1 MELKN
6 INKNKDIKLNTSP
19 YKGTSDSYPE
29 EMFYRNYLFDTWEKV
44 AKRFGYEE
52 YDTPL
57 LEEASLYK
65 AKSGE
70 ELANKQLYTFLDK
83 GGREI
88 AIRPEMTPSLARI
101 IAAKRKELRL
111 PLRLFNIGRFYRYE
125 RPQRGRTREFFQ
137 LNLDILGVGE
147 RTSEVEII
155 QFIIAVMQELN
166 APKETYEL
174 RISSRYLLDYLY
186 DDILKVSE
194 EQKGDI
200 TKAIDIFPKI
210 KSDDFKEYLQ
220 DLDLDKR
227 QIKQLEE
234 FIQWDLGKLE
244 EIREE
249 SKGAEEL
256 LKLFSLLEELEI
268 TNVKFCPYIVRGLD
282 YYTGTVMEM
291 FDIGGD
297 KNPRALF
304 GGGRY
309 DNLLEIFG
317 EKKLPAFG
325 LGWGDITTLDYL
337 RTYNLLP
344 SYTSNTK
351 LFITLMDK
359 EYIEESFK
367 IASFLREKGINTE
380 VQLEEIKL
388 SKQLD
393 YANKKSIPWVLI
405 IGEEEKEK
413 DKVLLKNMKTSKQLL
428 LSVTE
433 IPEKIV

>member
-6 INKNKDIKLNTSP
+6 TNKNKDIKLNTSP

-29 EMFYRNYLFDTWEKV
+29 EMFYRNYLFDTWKKV

-70 ELANKQLYTFLDK
+70 ELSNKQLYTFLDK

-137 LNLDILGVGE
+137 LNIDILGVGE

-155 QFIIAVMQELN
+155 QFIMAVMQELN

-174 RISSRYLLDYLY
+174 RISNRYLLDYLY

-227 QIKQLEE
+227 QIKQLKE
-234 FIQWDLGKLE
+234 FVKWDLGKLE

-256 LKLFSLLEELEI
+256 LKLFSLLEEIDI

-317 EKKLPAFG
+317 EEKLPAFG

-344 SYTSNTK
+344 SYTPNTK

-405 IGEEEKEK
+405 MGEEEKEK

>member
-6 INKNKDIKLNTSP
+6 TNKNKDIKLNTSP
-19 YKGTSDSYPE
+19 YKGTSDSYPG

-70 ELANKQLYTFLDK
+70 ELSNKQLYTFLDK

-111 PLRLFNIGRFYRYE
+111 PLRFFNIGRFYRYE

-137 LNLDILGVGE
+137 LNIDILGVWE

-155 QFIIAVMQELN
+155 QFIMAVMQELN

-174 RISSRYLLDYLY
+174 RISNRYLLDYLY

-227 QIKQLEE
+227 QIKQLKE
-234 FIQWDLGKLE
+234 FVKWDLGKLE

-256 LKLFSLLEELEI
+256 LKLFSLLEEIDI

-317 EKKLPAFG
+317 EEKLPAFG

-344 SYTSNTK
+344 SYTPNTK

-405 IGEEEKEK
+405 MGEEEKEK
-413 DKVLLKNMKTSKQLL
+413 DKVILKNMKTSKQLL

>member
-1 MELKN
+1 MGSKN
-6 INKNKDIKLNTSP
+6 INKNKDIKQNTSP
-19 YKGTSDSYPE
+19 YKGTTDTYPE
-29 EMFYRNYLFDTWEKV
+29 DMFARNYLFNTWRTV
-44 AKRFGYEE
+44 AKSFGYEE

-57 LEEASLYK
+57 VEEASLYK

-101 IAAKRKELRL
+101 IAAKRKELKL
-111 PLRLFNIGRFYRYE
+111 PIRFFNIGRFYRYE
-125 RPQRGRTREFFQ
+125 KPQRGRMREFFQ
-137 LNLDILGVGE
+137 LNIDILGVGE
-147 RTSEVEII
+147 NTSEIEII
-155 QFIIAVMQELN
+155 QFIIAVMQKLK

-186 DDILKVSE
+186 DEILKISE
-194 EQKGDI
+194 DKKPAI

-210 KSDDFKEYLQ
+210 DRENFKEYLE
-220 DLDLDKR
+220 DLNLKED

-234 FIQWDLGKLE
+234 FVQWDLGNLE
-244 EIREE
+244 AIRDD
-249 SKGAEEL
+249 SKGAMEL
-256 LKLFSLLEELEI
+256 LNLFSILEKLEI

-282 YYTGTVMEM
+282 YYTGTVLEM
-291 FDIGGD
+291 FDVGGD

-317 EKKLPAFG
+317 EEKLPAFG
-325 LGWGDITTLDYL
+325 LGWGDVTTLDYL
-337 RTYNLLP
+337 KTYNLLP
-344 SYTSNTK
+344 PYTPNTK

-380 VQLEEIKL
+380 VQLEKIKL

-405 IGEEEKEK
+405 MGDEEREKN
-413 DKVLLKNMKTSKQLL
+413 KVLLKNMKTSEQLL
-428 LSVTE
+428 LPVTE
-433 IPEKIV
+433 IPEKID

>member
-1 MELKN
+1 MKPVN
-6 INKNKDIKLNTSP
+6 TRKNKKMRLSTSP
-19 YKGTSDSYPE
+19 YKGTADTYPE
-29 EMFYRNYLFDTWEKV
+29 DMFYRNYLFNIWKETAE
-44 AKRFGYEE
+44 RFGYEE

-57 LEEASLYK
+57 VEEASLYR

-70 ELANKQLYTFLDK
+70 ELANKQLYTFTDK

-101 IAAKRKELRL
+101 IASKRKELRL

-125 RPQRGRTREFFQ
+125 RPQRGRSREFFQ
-137 LNLDILGVGE
+137 LNIDILGVGE

-155 QFIIAVMQELN
+155 QFIMTVMQKLK

-174 RISSRYLLDYLY
+174 RISNRYLLDYLY
-186 DDILKVSE
+186 NEILKVPK
-194 EQKGDI
+194 EQKSNI

-210 KSDDFKEYLQ
+210 SEDDFQEYLK
-220 DLDLDKR
+220 DINLDIK
-227 QIKQLEE
+227 QIKELEE
-234 FIQWDLGKLE
+234 FIQWDLDNLK
-244 EIREE
+244 EIKEK
-249 SKGAEEL
+249 SKGAKEL
-256 LKLFSLLEELEI
+256 LELFSLLKELGI

-291 FDIGGD
+291 FDIGGS

-317 EKKLPAFG
+317 KEKLPAFG

-337 RTYNLLP
+337 ETYNLLP
-344 SYTSNTK
+344 KYTPNTK

-359 EYIEESFK
+359 EYIKESFK

-380 VQLEEIKL
+380 VQLKQMKL

-393 YANKKSIPWVLI
+393 YANKRTIPWVLI
-405 IGEEEKEK
+405 IGQEEREKN
-413 DKVLLKNMKTSKQLL
+413 KVLLKNMETSEQLL
-428 LSVTE
+428 VTVTE
-433 IPEKIV
+433 IPEKIG

>member
-6 INKNKDIKLNTSP
+6 TNKNKDIKLNTSP

-29 EMFYRNYLFDTWEKV
+29 EMFYRNYLFDTWKKV

-70 ELANKQLYTFLDK
+70 ELSNKQLYTFLDK

-137 LNLDILGVGE
+137 LNIDILGVGE

-155 QFIIAVMQELN
+155 QFIMAVMQELN

-174 RISSRYLLDYLY
+174 RISNRYLLDYLY

-210 KSDDFKEYLQ
+210 KSDDFREYLQ

-234 FIQWDLGKLE
+234 FVKWDLGKLE
-244 EIREE
+244 EIKDK

-256 LKLFSLLEELEI
+256 LELFSLLEEIEI
-268 TNVKFCPYIVRGLD
+268 TNIKFCPYIVRGLD

-317 EKKLPAFG
+317 EEKLPAFG

-337 RTYNLLP
+337 KTYNLLP
-344 SYTSNTK
+344 TYTPNTK

-405 IGEEEKEK
+405 MGEEEKEK
-413 DKVLLKNMKTSKQLL
+413 DKVILKNMKTSEQLL

-433 IPEKIV
+433 IPGKIV

>member
-1 MELKN
+1 MGLKN

-19 YKGTSDSYPE
+19 YKGTSDTYPE
-29 EMFYRNYLFDTWEKV
+29 EMFARNYLFNTWRTV
-44 AKRFGYEE
+44 AKSFGYEE

-57 LEEASLYK
+57 VEEASLYK

-101 IAAKRKELRL
+101 IAAKRKELKL
-111 PLRLFNIGRFYRYE
+111 PIRFFNIGRFYRYE
-125 RPQRGRTREFFQ
+125 KPQRGRMREFFQ
-137 LNLDILGVGE
+137 LNIDILGVE
-147 RTSEVEII
+147 ENTSEIEIV
-155 QFIIAVMQELN
+155 QFIIAVMQKLK

-186 DDILKVSE
+186 DEILKISE
-194 EQKGDI
+194 DKKSAI

-210 KSDDFKEYLQ
+210 DREYFKEYLE
-220 DLDLDKR
+220 DLNLKEE

-234 FIQWDLGKLE
+234 FVLWDLDNLE
-244 EIREE
+244 AIKDD
-249 SKGAEEL
+249 SKGAMEL
-256 LKLFSLLEELEI
+256 LNLFSMLEKLEI

-282 YYTGTVMEM
+282 YYTGTVLEM
-291 FDIGGD
+291 FDVGGD

-317 EKKLPAFG
+317 EEKLPAFG
-325 LGWGDITTLDYL
+325 LGWGDVTTLDYL
-337 RTYNLLP
+337 KTYNLLP
-344 SYTSNTK
+344 PYTPNTK
-351 LFITLMDK
+351 LFITLMEK

-380 VQLEEIKL
+380 VQLEKIKL

-413 DKVLLKNMKTSKQLL
+413 DKVLLKNMKTSQQLL
-428 LSVTE
+428 LPVTE
-433 IPEKIV
+433 IPEKID

>member
-6 INKNKDIKLNTSP
+6 TNKNKDIKLNTSP

-29 EMFYRNYLFDTWEKV
+29 EMFYRNYLFDTWKKV

-70 ELANKQLYTFLDK
+70 ELSNKQLYTFLDK

-155 QFIIAVMQELN
+155 QFIMAVMQELN

-174 RISSRYLLDYLY
+174 RISNRYLLDYLY

-210 KSDDFKEYLQ
+210 KSDDFREYLQ

-234 FIQWDLGKLE
+234 FVKWDLGKLE
-244 EIREE
+244 EIKDK

-256 LKLFSLLEELEI
+256 LKLFSLLEEIEI
-268 TNVKFCPYIVRGLD
+268 TNIKFCPYIVRGLD

-317 EKKLPAFG
+317 EEKLPAFG

-344 SYTSNTK
+344 PYTPNTK

-405 IGEEEKEK
+405 MGEEEKEK
-413 DKVLLKNMKTSKQLL
+413 DKVILKNMKTSEQLL

>member
-1 MELKN
+1 MRSKN
-6 INKNKDIKLNTSP
+6 INKNKDIKQNTSS
-19 YKGTSDSYPE
+19 YKGTTDTYPE
-29 EMFYRNYLFDTWEKV
+29 DMFARNYLFNTWRTV
-44 AKRFGYEE
+44 AKSFGYEE

-57 LEEASLYK
+57 VEEASLYK

-101 IAAKRKELRL
+101 IAAKRKELKL
-111 PLRLFNIGRFYRYE
+111 PIRFFNVGRFYRYE
-125 RPQRGRTREFFQ
+125 KPQRGRMREFFQ
-137 LNLDILGVGE
+137 LNIDILGVGE
-147 RTSEVEII
+147 NTSEIEII
-155 QFIIAVMQELN
+155 QFIIAVMQKLK

-186 DDILKVSE
+186 DEILKISE
-194 EQKGDI
+194 DKKPSI

-210 KSDDFKEYLQ
+210 GREGFREYIEDLNLKKE
-220 DLDLDKR
+220 

-234 FIQWDLGKLE
+234 FVQWDLENLE
-244 EIREE
+244 AIMDD
-249 SKGAEEL
+249 SKGAMEL
-256 LKLFSLLEELEI
+256 LNLFSMLEKLDI

-282 YYTGTVMEM
+282 YYTGTVLEM
-291 FDIGGD
+291 FDVGGD

-317 EKKLPAFG
+317 EEKLPAFG

-344 SYTSNTK
+344 AYTPNTK

-380 VQLEEIKL
+380 VQLEKIKL

-405 IGEEEKEK
+405 IGEEEKGK
-413 DKVLLKNMKTSKQLL
+413 DKVLLKNMKTSEQLL
-428 LSVTE
+428 LPVTD
-433 IPEKIV
+433 IPEEID

>member
-6 INKNKDIKLNTSP
+6 TNKNKDIKLNTSP

-29 EMFYRNYLFDTWEKV
+29 EMFYRNYLFDTWKKV

-70 ELANKQLYTFLDK
+70 ELSNKQLYTFLDK

-137 LNLDILGVGE
+137 LNIDILGVGE

-155 QFIIAVMQELN
+155 QFIMAVMQELN

-174 RISSRYLLDYLY
+174 RISNRYLLDYLY

-210 KSDDFKEYLQ
+210 KSDDFREYLQ

-227 QIKQLEE
+227 QIKQLEK
-234 FIQWDLGKLE
+234 FVKWDLGKLE
-244 EIREE
+244 EIKDK

-256 LKLFSLLEELEI
+256 LKLFSLLEEIEI
-268 TNVKFCPYIVRGLD
+268 TNIKFCPYIVRGLD

-317 EKKLPAFG
+317 EEKLPAFG

-337 RTYNLLP
+337 KTYNLLP
-344 SYTSNTK
+344 TYTPNTK

-405 IGEEEKEK
+405 MGEEEKEK
-413 DKVLLKNMKTSKQLL
+413 DKVILKNMKTSEQLL

-433 IPEKIV
+433 IPGKIV

>member
-1 MELKN
+1 MEPKN
-6 INKNKDIKLNTSP
+6 RNKNKDIKLNTSP
-19 YKGTSDSYPE
+19 YKGTSDTYPE
-29 EMFYRNYLFDTWEKV
+29 EMFARNYLFNTWRTV
-44 AKRFGYEE
+44 AKSFGYEE

-57 LEEASLYK
+57 VEEASLYK

-101 IAAKRKELRL
+101 IAAKRKELKL
-111 PLRLFNIGRFYRYE
+111 PIRFFNIGRFYRYE
-125 RPQRGRTREFFQ
+125 KPQRGRTREFFQ
-137 LNLDILGVGE
+137 LNIDILGVGE
-147 RTSEVEII
+147 NTSEIEIV
-155 QFIIAVMQELN
+155 QFIMAVMQKLK

-186 DDILKVSE
+186 DEILEISE
-194 EQKGDI
+194 DKKPAI

-210 KSDDFKEYLQ
+210 DREDFKEYLE
-220 DLDLDKR
+220 DLNLKEE

-234 FIQWDLGKLE
+234 FVQWDLGNLE
-244 EIREE
+244 AIKDE

-256 LKLFSLLEELEI
+256 LNLFSMLEKLEI

-282 YYTGTVMEM
+282 YYTGTVLEM
-291 FDIGGD
+291 FDVRGD

-317 EKKLPAFG
+317 EEKLPAFG

-337 RTYNLLP
+337 KTYNLLP
-344 SYTSNTK
+344 PYTPNTK

-380 VQLEEIKL
+380 VQLEKIKL

-405 IGEEEKEK
+405 IGEEEREK
-413 DKVLLKNMKTSKQLL
+413 DKVLLKNMKTSQQLL
-428 LSVTE
+428 LPVTE
-433 IPEKIV
+433 IPDEID

>member
-1 MELKN
+1 METKN
-6 INKNKDIKLNTSP
+6 INKNKDIKLSTSP

-29 EMFYRNYLFDTWEKV
+29 EMFYRNYLFNIWKKV
-44 AKRFGYEE
+44 AQKFGYEE

-57 LEEASLYK
+57 VEEVALYK

-70 ELANKQLYTFLDK
+70 ELANKQLYTFVDK

-101 IAAKRKELRL
+101 IAAKREELRL

-137 LNLDILGVGE
+137 LNIDILGVGE
-147 RTSEVEII
+147 RTSEAEII
-155 QFIIAVMQELN
+155 QFVMTVMQELK

-174 RISSRYLLDYLY
+174 RISNRYLLDYLY
-186 DDILKVSE
+186 EKILKVSE
-194 EQKGDI
+194 EKKSEI
-200 TKAIDIFPKI
+200 TKVIDIFPKI
-210 KSDDFKEYLQ
+210 KKEEFKEYLE
-220 DLDLDKR
+220 DLNLKKE
-227 QIKQLEE
+227 QIKQVED
-234 FIQWDLGKLE
+234 FVQWDLGNLQ
-244 EIREE
+244 EIREK
-249 SKGAEEL
+249 SKGASEL
-256 LKLFSLLEELEI
+256 LDLFSLLERLGI
-268 TNVKFCPYIVRGLD
+268 TNIKFCPYIVRGLD
-282 YYTGTVMEM
+282 YYTGTVIEM

-317 EKKLPAFG
+317 KEKLPAFG
-325 LGWGDITTLDYL
+325 LGWGDTTTLDYL

-344 SYTSNTK
+344 PYTPNAE
-351 LFITLMDK
+351 LYITLMDK
-359 EYIEESFK
+359 EYIDESFK
-367 IASFLREKGINTE
+367 IASFLRERGVNTE
-380 VQLEEIKL
+380 VQLEETRL

-413 DKVLLKNMKTSKQLL
+413 DKVLLKNMKTSEQLL
-428 LSVTE
+428 LSLTE
-433 IPEKIV
+433 VPAKIG

>member
-6 INKNKDIKLNTSP
+6 TNKNKDIKLNTSP

-29 EMFYRNYLFDTWEKV
+29 EMFYRNYLFDTWKKV

-70 ELANKQLYTFLDK
+70 ELSNKQLYTFLDK

-155 QFIIAVMQELN
+155 QFIMAVMQELN

-174 RISSRYLLDYLY
+174 RISNRYLLDYLY

-210 KSDDFKEYLQ
+210 KSDDFREYLQ

-234 FIQWDLGKLE
+234 FVKWDLGKLE
-244 EIREE
+244 EIKDK

-256 LKLFSLLEELEI
+256 LKLFSLLEEIEI
-268 TNVKFCPYIVRGLD
+268 TNIKFCPYIVRGLD

-317 EKKLPAFG
+317 EEKLPAFG

-337 RTYNLLP
+337 KTYNLLP
-344 SYTSNTK
+344 SYTPNTK

-405 IGEEEKEK
+405 MGEEEKEK
-413 DKVLLKNMKTSKQLL
+413 DKVILKNMKTSEQLL

>member
-6 INKNKDIKLNTSP
+6 TNKNKDIKLNTSP
-19 YKGTSDSYPE
+19 YKGTSDSYPG

-70 ELANKQLYTFLDK
+70 ELSNKQLYTFLDK

-111 PLRLFNIGRFYRYE
+111 PLRFFNIGRFYRYE

-137 LNLDILGVGE
+137 LNIDILGVWE

-155 QFIIAVMQELN
+155 QFIMAVMQELN

-174 RISSRYLLDYLY
+174 RISNRYLLDYLY

-227 QIKQLEE
+227 QIKQLKE
-234 FIQWDLGKLE
+234 FVKWDLGKLE

-256 LKLFSLLEELEI
+256 LKLFSLLEEIDI

-317 EKKLPAFG
+317 EEKLPAFG

-344 SYTSNTK
+344 SYTPNTK

-405 IGEEEKEK
+405 MGEEEKEK
-413 DKVLLKNMKTSKQLL
+413 DKVILKNMKTSEQLL